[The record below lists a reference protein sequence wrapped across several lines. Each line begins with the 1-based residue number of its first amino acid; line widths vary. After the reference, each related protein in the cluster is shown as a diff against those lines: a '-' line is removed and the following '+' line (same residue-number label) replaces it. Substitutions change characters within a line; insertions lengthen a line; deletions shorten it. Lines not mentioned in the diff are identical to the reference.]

1 MTLLDRGLLGI
12 CAVVL
17 VVFAGLITASLF
29 GSETLLAWLSA
40 PSFGFD
46 GALVAII
53 LLLLAAYLVVIIAR
67 VEVKRFIV
75 YPRELGTVRISAD
88 CVESLIV
95 EAACQIS
102 GVEQV
107 RASFTDVVNPRVN
120 LKVTAYPDYN
130 LGALSEEIQATVK
143 AYVEKTVGVVIQEI
157 EVSVVGISKKT
168 DTEFPGIA

>member
-1 MTLLDRGLLGI
+1 MTLLDRVFLGI
-12 CAVVL
+12 CALVL

-75 YPRELGTVRISAD
+75 YPRELGTVRISAES
-88 CVESLIV
+88 VESLI
-95 EAACQIS
+95 
-102 GVEQV
+102 
-107 RASFTDVVNPRVN
+107 F
-120 LKVTAYPDYN
+120 
-130 LGALSEEIQATVK
+130 
-143 AYVEKTVGVVIQEI
+143 
-157 EVSVVGISKKT
+157 
-168 DTEFPGIA
+168 